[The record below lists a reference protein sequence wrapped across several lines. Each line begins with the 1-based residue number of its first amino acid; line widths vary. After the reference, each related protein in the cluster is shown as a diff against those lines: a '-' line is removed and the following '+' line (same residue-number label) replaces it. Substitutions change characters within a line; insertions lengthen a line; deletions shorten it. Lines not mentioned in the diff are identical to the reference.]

1 MKRYVVDIF
10 TLVKEESITFVL
22 EQLNSYHPNLE
33 FIYESESEGTLL
45 FLEGLVNR
53 KSSKFETTVYRK
65 KTNIDIHLNWFL
77 HAPNIWKIGTINM
90 FLKPGYKLCL
100 TDYHYHLQQEL
111 C

>member
-1 MKRYVVDIF
+1 MKRYVDDTF
-10 TLVKEESITFVL
+10 RFVKEESITFVL

-33 FIYESESEGTLL
+33 FIEESESEGTLL
-45 FLEGLVNR
+45 FLDELLNR

-65 KTNIDIHLNWFL
+65 KTNIDIHLNWFS

-90 FLKPGYKLCL
+90 FLKCGCKSCL
-100 TDYHYHLQQEL
+100 TDYHYHLQKEL